1 MNSIVYYFLHRPHF
15 ESVNAMQQ
23 KMVTEAHLQYASL
36 WLVTYDC
43 KMYSAVVGLI
53 DSDNT
58 FLPQSYWDPWKK
70 RESQPQVDTILEA
83 LVLAQHNSLAESSWC
98 SGAGHF
104 GLIFRHFGFEIEF
117 WISITSKRH
126 SSPTHSGT
134 RSLSLTHS
142 HAMWVG
148 GDYSFDVMFL
158 LTMCFFN

>member
-58 FLPQSYWDPWKK
+58 FLPQSYWDPQ
-70 RESQPQVDTILEA
+70 RESQQPQVDTI
-83 LVLAQHNSLAESSWC
+83 QESTSTC
-98 SGAGHF
+98 STQKF
-104 GLIFRHFGFEIEF
+104 
-117 WISITSKRH
+117 
-126 SSPTHSGT
+126 
-134 RSLSLTHS
+134 
-142 HAMWVG
+142 M
-148 GDYSFDVMFL
+148 M
-158 LTMCFFN
+158 